1 MNRWRT
7 GVVVLLAGAVLA
19 CASGATFAQGKKKRP
34 ARPPK
39 PTVDAAKT
47 AEAIKAGLATVKPSA
62 KPAKPRKMLVY
73 SVCRGFRH
81 SSVPV
86 CKVAMQVLGA
96 ETGAFEAVVSD
107 DLANFEPD
115 KIKQFDAICFNN
127 TTREIFLPH
136 PNDMKNLS
144 PAEQKAAKDRDAR
157 LKKSLVDFV
166 KGGGGLVGIHAASDT
181 FYDWPEFGVMMGG
194 YFWGHPWRS
203 GDTVT
208 IRADGPD
215 HPVSKAFKG
224 KPLTTKE
231 EIYQIKD
238 PYSRDMLRVLLVLDT
253 EKTDMKKPGIKR
265 TDNDFAVA
273 WVRSYGKGRVFYSS
287 FGHNHNIYAIPQVLQ
302 HYLDGIQFALG
313 DLPAD
318 TTPSAKLGSAPK
330 PAAGSSGTDVLF
342 DGSGKGAW
350 MPNPKWVVKDG
361 ALTCQPKARYLWTKQ
376 KYGDFELTAEFKY
389 GPGTNSGIFIR
400 TGNAKDPVQT
410 GMEIQV
416 LDSFGKAEIG
426 KHDCGALY
434 DALAPS
440 TNPVKKAGQ
449 WNQITI
455 TCKGPKITVV
465 LNGTQVIDA
474 DISKWTTANKNPDG
488 SKNKY
493 KKALK
498 DYPREGHIGL
508 QEHGKQVW
516 YRNIRVKK
524 L

>member
-1 MNRWRT
+1 MHMDRWRT
-7 GVVVLLAGAVLA
+7 GVVVLLAGAVWMG
-19 CASGATFAQGKKKRP
+19 ASGAACAQGKKKRP
-34 ARPPK
+34 PK
-39 PTVDAAKT
+39 PTVATAKEV
-47 AEAIKAGLATVKPSA
+47 EAIKAGLATVKTSA

-81 SSVPV
+81 SSIPV
-86 CKVAMQVLGA
+86 CKAAMELLGA
-96 ETGAFEAVVSD
+96 KTGAYEAVISD

-127 TTREIFLPH
+127 TTREVFLPH
-136 PNDMKNLS
+136 PNDLKKMS
-144 PAEQKAAKDRDAR
+144 PAEQKAAKERDAR
-157 LKKSLVDFV
+157 LKKSLLDFV

-208 IRADGPD
+208 VRTDGPD
-215 HPVSKAFKG
+215 HPVSKAFQG
-224 KPLTTKE
+224 KSLTTKE
-231 EIYQIKD
+231 EIYQIKE
-238 PYSRDMLRVLLVLDT
+238 PYSRDMLRVVLALDT
-253 EKTDMKKPGIKR
+253 EKTDMNKNGIKR

-273 WVRSYGKGRVFYSS
+273 WVRSYGEGRVFYSS
-287 FGHNHNIYAIPQVLQ
+287 FGHNHHIYAIPQVLQ
-302 HYLDGIQFALG
+302 HYLDGIQFATG

-318 TTPSAKLGSAPK
+318 TTPSAKLGGAPK
-330 PAAGSSGTDVLF
+330 PAPAASGTDVLF
-342 DGSGKGAW
+342 DGSGRGAW
-350 MPNPKWVVKDG
+350 QPNPKWVVKDG
-361 ALTCQPKARYLWTKQ
+361 ALTCQPKARYLWSKQ
-376 KYGDFELTAEFKY
+376 KYGDFELSAEFKF
-389 GPGTNSGIFIR
+389 GKGTNSGIFIR

-434 DALAPS
+434 DALPPS
-440 TNPVKKAGQ
+440 ANAVKKPGE
-449 WNQITI
+449 WNQIII

-465 LNGTQVIDA
+465 LNGTQIIDA
-474 DISKWTTANKNPDG
+474 DISKWTTARKNPDG
-488 SKNKY
+488 TKNKY
-493 KKALK
+493 KKALA

-508 QEHGKQVW
+508 QEHGKPVW